1 MTGGSIFQVQKL
13 LYAGGIYM
21 YILQPEANFFTRN
34 AQKSI
39 CRLGP
44 HEELIVL
51 PRAPSWIKGAS
62 RQERTTKG
70 QGRNKGWTDKRDRLG
85 PFHKF
90 LDPPVV

>member
-1 MTGGSIFQVQKL
+1 
-13 LYAGGIYM
+13 M
-21 YILQPEANFFTRN
+21 YILQPETIFYSKCT
-34 AQKSI
+34 KKH
-39 CRLGP
+39 LP
-44 HEELIVL
+44 IVPAWGAYTAL

-70 QGRNKGWTDKRDRLG
+70 QGRNKGWTGKRDRLD